1 MNSCK
6 IDDKTLELDIF
17 QTVIFITYRNQV
29 CHGSAQL
36 E

>member
-6 IDDKTLELDIF
+6 IDNKTSKVDIF
-17 QTVIFITYRNQV
+17 QTVIFITYRNQA
-29 CHGSAQL
+29 CHSSAQV